1 MVDGIVEIPL
11 SGKPLEHAGDLGRA
25 ALRSFV
31 AGPENRLVGPAVASV
46 LEETDQGYSPLVIYG
61 ATGTGKTHLVH
72 GIAAAWRSR
81 YPGRPVV
88 LTTAIDF
95 ARRLADAIETQAVD
109 DFVVEHRTAALLI
122 VEDLQYLTDKRA
134 AQEELLAVMDTVAA
148 LDGRIVVTAS
158 AAPSQIVGLLPG
170 LAGRLMGG
178 LALPLAPP
186 CEASRLL
193 LLERLASLRGIEL
206 TEPVSRLLAEGLAGG
221 VPELHAAIAHL
232 ATAAQHDGSA
242 ITVAAARQ
250 YLAERQARREPTLR
264 AVAVATARHFSLKL
278 SDLRSASRRRNVV
291 TARDVAMYLARNLT
305 RKSLEQIGAYFGG
318 RDHTTVSHGC
328 SKVEQLMITEP
339 GVRQAVLELQERF

>member
-11 SGKPLEHAGDLGRA
+11 PGKPLEHTGDLGRA
-25 ALRSFV
+25 TLRSFV
-31 AGPENRLVGPAVASV
+31 AGPENRLVGLAVASV
-46 LEETDQGYSPLVIYG
+46 LDETDQGYSPLVIYG

-72 GIAAAWRSR
+72 GIEAAWKSR

-109 DFVVEHRTAALLI
+109 DFVAEHRTAALLI
-122 VEDLQYLTDKRA
+122 VEDLQYLVDKRA
-134 AQEELLAVMDTVAA
+134 AQEELLAVMDTIAA
-148 LDGRIVVTAS
+148 IDGRIVVTAS
-158 AAPSQIVGLLPG
+158 TAPRQIVGLLPG

-178 LALPLAPP
+178 LVLPLAPP

-193 LLERLASLRGIEL
+193 LLERLASMRGIEL

-232 ATAAQHDGSA
+232 ATAAPHDGSA

-291 TARDVAMYLARNLT
+291 TARDVAMYLARNVT